1 MMDIREKFENI
12 QWQKLDRSAPLVLLV
27 LILMLCWKLAS
38 ILWWVVAPPQL
49 LQPEQVTMGSK
60 QVQVPNISTFSL
72 FYEAGAGT
80 TQADDNVD
88 MQLQG
93 VMVSSPSS
101 RSTAVIKM
109 GETAER
115 YVLGQL
121 VGSTA
126 YRLVAVSWDSVVLK
140 NNNGATK
147 TLKFNGIGNLYQ
159 PEPEQEG
166 GGQQSGDVPP
176 IVAEPSSQSAI
187 GHAIEQMTSDREEYM
202 KKMGV
207 NAGGGQGY
215 EVTDQTP
222 SALRNKLGLRAG
234 DRILSL
240 NGKSVGQGQSDV
252 QLLEQAKREGQVK
265 IEIKRGDQVMTL
277 QQSL

>member
-1 MMDIREKFENI
+1 MNIREQWDNI
-12 QWQKLDRSAPLVLLV
+12 QWQKLDKTAPLVLFIV
-27 LILMLCWKLAS
+27 ILMLCWKLAS

-49 LQPEQVTMGSK
+49 VQPEQVTMGSK
-60 QVQVPNISTFSL
+60 QTQVPNISTFSL
-72 FYEAGAGT
+72 FYEAGAEISN
-80 TQADDNVD
+80 ADDNVD

-101 RSTAVIKM
+101 RSSAVIKI

-115 YVLGQL
+115 YIIGQL
-121 VGSTA
+121 IEGTA
-126 YRLVAVSWDSVVLK
+126 YRLAAVYWDNVVLK
-140 NNNGATK
+140 NNNGAMK

-159 PEPEQEG
+159 PQPEQEG
-166 GGQQSGDVPP
+166 GEQQSGDVPP
-176 IVAEPSSQSAI
+176 IVAAPSSQNAI
-187 GHAIEQMTSDREEYM
+187 GQAIEQMSEDREEYM

-222 SALRNKLGLRAG
+222 SALRSKLGLRAG

-252 QLLEQAKREGQVK
+252 QLLEQAKRDGRVK

>member
-1 MMDIREKFENI
+1 MDIREKIGNI
-12 QWQKLDRSAPLVLLV
+12 QWQKLDRSASLVLLL

-49 LQPEQVTMGSK
+49 LQPEQVVMGSK
-60 QVQVPNISTFSL
+60 QIQVPNISAFSL

-101 RSTAVIKM
+101 RSTAVIKI

-121 VGSTA
+121 VGDTA
-126 YRLVAVSWDSVVLK
+126 YRLVAVSWDNIVLK

-147 TLKFNGIGNLYQ
+147 ILKFNRIGNLYQ

-166 GGQQSGDVPP
+166 GEQQSGDVPP
-176 IVAEPSSQSAI
+176 IVAAPSSQSAI
-187 GHAIEQMTSDREEYM
+187 GQAIEQMTEDREEYL

-240 NGKSVGQGQSDV
+240 NGKSVGQGQSDI

-265 IEIKRGDQVMTL
+265 IEVKRGDQVMTL